1 MKIINDIWF
10 FTAKEYFSLYGF
22 LKDNF
27 NIHIRGLRFI
37 LRKVKSDHHLLVNG
51 RHLYFAHEMAEAYA
65 RPLHGKWN
73 VPETHKLI
81 AQSFLITDSGQ
92 C

>member
-1 MKIINDIWF
+1 MESINDYWF
-10 FTAKEYFSLYGF
+10 FIAKKYSRLYGF

-27 NIHIRGLRFI
+27 NIHIRGLGFI
-37 LRKVKSDHHLLVNG
+37 LRKVKSDHQLLING

-65 RPLHGKWN
+65 RPLHGQWN

>member
-1 MKIINDIWF
+1 MKTINDIWF
-10 FTAKEYFSLYGF
+10 FTAKEYSRLYGF

-27 NIHIRGLRFI
+27 NIHILGLRFI
-37 LRKVKSDHHLLVNG
+37 LSKVKSNHQLLVNG
-51 RHLYFAHEMAEAYA
+51 RHLYLEHEMAEAYA

-73 VPETHKLI
+73 VPETHKFI
-81 AQSFLITDSGQ
+81 AQSFLITDSSQ